1 MPAEMFS
8 ADSASGML
16 FVSSASSASKRSDA
30 ASAIAMGVCTWPL
43 GSLLPF
49 MTCET
54 RRNGAGLLAKEIH
67 ETSAR
72 YVQYHSSLLSD
83 CTAQAKLVG
92 TVVSR
97 RPDHLRIL
105 IGERSSDSY

>member
-43 GSLLPF
+43 GSLLPLHD
-49 MTCET
+49 M
-54 RRNGAGLLAKEIH
+54 RNAPHVLAKEIH
-67 ETSAR
+67 ETS
-72 YVQYHSSLLSD
+72 Y
-83 CTAQAKLVG
+83 
-92 TVVSR
+92 
-97 RPDHLRIL
+97 
-105 IGERSSDSY
+105 